1 MVVRLRSLLICPWLF
16 HQMTLLGVLERWESG
31 HWSIGALERWGK
43 NKTQKS

>member
-1 MVVRLRSLLICPWLF
+1 MQPIPMSFGRWSVGKAGIGA
-16 HQMTLLGVLERWESG
+16 LGRWESG

>member
-1 MVVRLRSLLICPWLF
+1 
-16 HQMTLLGVLERWESG
+16 LERWESG